1 MLMKKTILWLCLLV
15 LSAAALVAQEV
26 TAGLSSPTSV
36 VGQPVEL
43 VITVRD
49 ARGADVPQTI
59 GVQGLRIELIGRA
72 TRFEM
77 NNLKVTS
84 SLTFTYSVVPANP
97 GEFTIPPVEVKVGNK
112 ALKTNPARL
121 SVLAAS
127 QMPATPVRPQQAP
140 VASAGQFAS
149 DATVAYFGEL
159 LLSKNKAYVGEVI
172 PAELRY
178 YFNSRISGE
187 VGDRPNFGG
196 EGFTV
201 QKFANVPKREQIV
214 NSENYI
220 VFGFQTALAPAKT
233 GTLDVPA
240 STLGARLQIPGSA
253 PAGFADLF
261 RQFGGTIPQGMFTE
275 SREVSIETKPTR
287 LEVLPLPKE
296 GKPVEFSG
304 AIGKFK
310 MEASVSPMKAAPGD
324 PVTLKVL
331 ISGQGNFDA
340 MGAPVLV
347 DDEGWRSYPP
357 VDKFQSADAIHYTG
371 EKAFDFVLVARQD
384 QTQTPAVRFSFFD
397 PATGKYET
405 LTQTPLPVDA
415 KAGGSTVVAAPQS
428 KMTSP
433 TPAVATPTPV
443 SMASSRSSGGATS
456 WGAFLLRPD
465 FLMCNAAL
473 AGIWV
478 LGLLWMLIRKLK
490 RSSLGARFYR
500 QRGIQEKLTS
510 LKACDAASFDSL
522 ATECMLQVLECPNDL
537 AKASHK
543 LQSTSSGEVLQ
554 QMLDRLSE
562 SKYSAYGSRV
572 PSVEERQRIIDALAE
587 LISLY
592 AK

>member
-1 MLMKKTILWLCLLV
+1 
-15 LSAAALVAQEV
+15 
-26 TAGLSSPTSV
+26 
-36 VGQPVEL
+36 
-43 VITVRD
+43 
-49 ARGADVPQTI
+49 
-59 GVQGLRIELIGRA
+59 
-72 TRFEM
+72 
-77 NNLKVTS
+77 
-84 SLTFTYSVVPANP
+84 
-97 GEFTIPPVEVKVGNK
+97 
-112 ALKTNPARL
+112 
-121 SVLAAS
+121 
-127 QMPATPVRPQQAP
+127 
-140 VASAGQFAS
+140 
-149 DATVAYFGEL
+149 
-159 LLSKNKAYVGEVI
+159 
-172 PAELRY
+172 
-178 YFNSRISGE
+178 
-187 VGDRPNFGG
+187 
-196 EGFTV
+196 
-201 QKFANVPKREQIV
+201 V
-214 NSENYI
+214 NGENYI

-310 MEASVSPMKAAPGD
+310 MEASVSPKKAAPGD

-405 LTQTPLPVDA
+405 LTQTSLPVDA

-443 SMASSRSSGGATS
+443 PMASSPSSGGATS
-456 WGAFLLRPD
+456 WGALLLNPCFHKIRNQQFLLLLHQK
-465 FLMCNAAL
+465 FLNFVRL
-473 AGIWV
+473 LELLLV
-478 LGLLWMLIRKLK
+478 LTKLK
-490 RSSLGARFYR
+490 REMVYDYF
-500 QRGIQEKLTS
+500 Q
-510 LKACDAASFDSL
+510 
-522 ATECMLQVLECPNDL
+522 
-537 AKASHK
+537 
-543 LQSTSSGEVLQ
+543 
-554 QMLDRLSE
+554 
-562 SKYSAYGSRV
+562 
-572 PSVEERQRIIDALAE
+572 
-587 LISLY
+587 
-592 AK
+592 